1 MSDFHFSQ
9 RSLNSLSHVH
19 PKLVAVAHRALELS
33 EVDFVVTEGL
43 RSIEQQ
49 RENVAKGA
57 SQTMRSYHLQQSDG
71 YAHAFDVAAWVG
83 GTVSWDRPYYV
94 KINEAM
100 QQAAQEL
107 GVTITW
113 GGTWRMDDTP
123 HFQIE
128 NV

>member
-1 MSDFHFSQ
+1 MSNFHFSQ
-9 RSLNSLSHVH
+9 RSLNSLASVH

-33 EVDFVVTEGL
+33 EVDFVVTEGM

-57 SQTMRSYHLQQSDG
+57 SQTMKSYHLAQADG

-94 KINEAM
+94 KINEAV

-107 GVTITW
+107 GVHITW

>member
-1 MSDFHFSQ
+1 MSNFRFSQ
-9 RSLNSLSHVH
+9 RSLKSLSKVH
-19 PKLVAVAHRALELS
+19 PKLVEVAKRALELT

-43 RSIEQQ
+43 RDIETQ
-49 RENVAKGA
+49 RQNVAKGA
-57 SQTMRSYHLQQSDG
+57 SQTMKSYHLRQASG
-71 YAHAFDVAAWVG
+71 YAHAFDVAAWVN

-94 KINEAM
+94 KINEAV
-100 QQAAQEL
+100 QQAAKEL
-107 GVTITW
+107 GVKVTW